1 MKKYN
6 KINKTQVEILFDD
19 LKPLS
24 KKDISTILNTS
35 LYQVIRIIEELK
47 DDNYINV
54 VELKENYNVPIR
66 KYIKKCLDN

>member
-6 KINKTQVEILFDD
+6 IINKTQVEILFDD

-24 KKDISTILNTS
+24 KKDIATILNTS

-47 DDNYINV
+47 DDDYIIV

-66 KYIKKCLDN
+66 KYIKK

>member
-54 VELKENYNVPIR
+54 VELKENYNVRIR